1 MAKYYVDGKLVEIK
15 EGKKGF
21 SQGSEGILYL
31 QNQKL
36 YKIYYPNSLNE
47 GFGNKRVYH
56 QALLEIKDLFEM
68 IILPENL
75 IFQSEKDYSYC
86 GYVTKMVGEGKKK
99 KEGITTLNWD
109 DFLFNIIRLEQEIA
123 LLSEYRFQ
131 AVDFAFHNVVFS
143 EEEKRLYM
151 VDPGRY
157 HHQTYFTIS
166 DYKRVNQLI
175 LTDFLKHLLERE
187 MIFFHLV
194 PNHKRNK
201 LLLMLEKERNHQS
214 YSIYF
219 QEQVQKYENVQEMI
233 RRKGKYC

>member
-15 EGKKGF
+15 EGKKAF
-21 SQGSEGILYL
+21 SQGSEGTLYL

-36 YKIYYPNSLNE
+36 YKFYHPNSLNE

-56 QALLEIKDLFEM
+56 QALLEIKDLFQT

-86 GYVTKMVGEGKKK
+86 GYVAKMVGEGKKK
-99 KEGITTLNWD
+99 KEGISTLAWD
-109 DFLFNIIRLEQEIA
+109 DFLFNIIQLEQEIH

-166 DYKRVNQLI
+166 DYQRVNQLI
-175 LTDFLKHLLERE
+175 FTDFLKHLLERE
-187 MIFFHLV
+187 ILFFHLV
-194 PNHKRNK
+194 PNNKRSK
-201 LLLMLEKERNHQS
+201 LLLCLEKERKDRF
-214 YSIYF
+214 YSVYF
-219 QEQVQKYENVQEMI
+219 QEESKKYENVQEMI
-233 RRKGKYC
+233 KWKGKFC

>member
-1 MAKYYVDGKLVEIK
+1 MAKYYVSGNLIEIP

-31 QNQKL
+31 QKQKL

-47 GFGNKRVYH
+47 GFGNKKVYH
-56 QALLEIKDLFEM
+56 QALLEKKDFFHH
-68 IILPENL
+68 IVLPENL

-99 KEGITTLNWD
+99 KEGISTLPWNL
-109 DFLFNIIRLEQEIA
+109 FLKNIIELEQEID

-131 AVDFAFHNVVFS
+131 AVDFAFHNTVFS
-143 EEEKRLYM
+143 EKERTLYM

-166 DYKRVNQLI
+166 DYRRMNHLI
-175 LTDFLKHLLERE
+175 LTDFFKHLLERE
-187 MIFFHLV
+187 MIAFHLV
-194 PNHKRNK
+194 PNQKRSK
-201 LLLMLEKERNHQS
+201 LLLTIEKERNEQPFS
-214 YSIYF
+214 MYF
-219 QEQVQKYENVQEMI
+219 QEQEKKYENVQEMI
-233 RRKGKYC
+233 KRKGKYC